1 MTYVIF
7 ETCFMHSSVSLTRG
21 SRVSSRVGALCN
33 LATRLE
39 TKNVRQNVTQ
49 TFTQNGS
56 QYLSFFWKNI
66 GSPGETHAHAH
77 IYHSFP
83 FLQNSLS
90 SSDRLGPRECRRNH
104 TFSISTLCLIQ
115 NIEMNATNIISNL
128 VSVVKHGW
136 LQVFYMC
143 L

>member
-7 ETCFMHSSVSLTRG
+7 KTCLEYSSVSSTRG
-21 SRVSSRVGALCN
+21 SRVSSCVGALVN

-49 TFTQNGS
+49 TFTQDES
-56 QYLSFFWKNI
+56 QYLGFFSEKV

-115 NIEMNATNIISNL
+115 NIEMNATNIISNF